1 MSAVECDFWYKQ
13 VVVNIKYSMNNEST
27 DIDQKNFRKA
37 IRERGE
43 EDVYYKFYLASP
55 LRFECSSRV
64 ETAALLGM
72 LALSRDILYTNR

>member
-1 MSAVECDFWYKQ
+1 
-13 VVVNIKYSMNNEST
+13 MNNEST
-27 DIDQKNFRKA
+27 DMRQKNYRKA

-55 LRFECSSRV
+55 LRIACSSRV

-72 LALSRDILYTNR
+72 LALSRDIMYTNR